1 MAKPIPKVPAAK
13 KVAAAKKVP
22 TAKKASTAN
31 RVPAAKKVLAA
42 KSGPS
47 ATQASS
53 VFDRLQADIL
63 TGALQPG
70 VKLRL
75 KELIERYETGN
86 SPLREALNRL
96 SAAGMVL
103 REENRG
109 FRVPPASAEE
119 LEELT
124 RTRCWLEEIALRESI
139 EHGDS
144 HWEERIVVAFHWLA
158 RSARTSENKE
168 DTLSPDWEAH
178 HQQFHEALISAC
190 QSTILMAFCSELAQR
205 SFRYR
210 SIAEVVEYRDRHE
223 LDEHRALHDA
233 TVARDADTAVKLLR
247 QHYEVTSNIVLDS
260 GRF

>member
-1 MAKPIPKVPAAK
+1 MPRTDTAEKP
-13 KVAAAKKVP
+13 
-22 TAKKASTAN
+22 
-31 RVPAAKKVLAA
+31 
-42 KSGPS
+42 GPS

-53 VFDRLQADIL
+53 VYDRLQADIL

-70 VKLRL
+70 LKLRL

-109 FRVPPASAEE
+109 FRVPPAGAED
-119 LEELT
+119 LMELT

-139 EHGDS
+139 EHGDGE
-144 HWEERIVVAFHWLA
+144 WEERIVVAFHWLA
-158 RSARTSENKE
+158 RSARQDKDKE
-168 DTLSPDWEAH
+168 DTLSPEWEAH
-178 HQQFHEALISAC
+178 HQQFHAALISAC
-190 QSTILMAFCSELAQR
+190 RSKILMEFCEELAQR

-223 LDEHRALHDA
+223 LDEHRQLHDA
-233 TVARDADTAVKLLR
+233 TIARDAETAVKLLKE
-247 QHYEVTSNIVLDS
+247 HYEVTSNILLDS
-260 GRF
+260 GRFK